1 MSSFSL
7 STLLNPQ
14 VSRFCCRYGSFLL
27 SSCRGNFVSQKLAQR
42 KNESKIDERV
52 KGVKIHVRGRL
63 CGSRT
68 FLLVLF
74 CSFFVF
80 VLFSLSLFLSFFFK
94 FFLSFFFLQRDIPKR
109 GRGDGFRCCHQVF
122 SRAAQQRNSVKRA
135 IVTLNSVVLLYTFC
149 VSVVFSGTFF
159 ACDRPWKNRWKIWIR
174 CFGRKNQWI
183 ANVFPWCVSFQ
194 EKGVSSDFELA

>member
-68 FLLVLF
+68 FLFVLF

-80 VLFSLSLFLSFFFK
+80 VLFSLSLFLSFFFY
-94 FFLSFFFLQRDIPKR
+94 FFIFFFSYKEI
-109 GRGDGFRCCHQVF
+109 FR
-122 SRAAQQRNSVKRA
+122 
-135 IVTLNSVVLLYTFC
+135 
-149 VSVVFSGTFF
+149 
-159 ACDRPWKNRWKIWIR
+159 
-174 CFGRKNQWI
+174 
-183 ANVFPWCVSFQ
+183 
-194 EKGVSSDFELA
+194 KGVGAMDFVVAIKSSLAPRNNEIL

>member
-74 CSFFVF
+74 CSFFCIRTF
-80 VLFSLSLFLSFFFK
+80 FSFSLSFFFFK
-94 FFLSFFFLQRDIPKR
+94 IFLSFFFLQRDIPKR

-159 ACDRPWKNRWKIWIR
+159 ACDRPWKNR
-174 CFGRKNQWI
+174 
-183 ANVFPWCVSFQ
+183 
-194 EKGVSSDFELA
+194 